1 MRIRGLCHLAQAQV
15 QPFREQDVEQADPVA
30 ACNSGSQMGEGVG
43 DAERGIDLEQDV
55 GDPHGRH
62 STIEIQYQLFS
73 VVGNVRRQSVD
84 PQGAIF
90 YAAVGDGSV
99 AGCPGEPLQSVGQPH
114 LAIRQPA
121 LASQPCGSIGTA
133 NLTFSCAVFIGTSTC
148 LRSP

>member
-1 MRIRGLCHLAQAQV
+1 
-15 QPFREQDVEQADPVA
+15 
-30 ACNSGSQMGEGVG
+30 MGEGVG

-99 AGCPGEPLQSVGQPH
+99 AGCPGVQGGDKLGHWSAVM
-114 LAIRQPA
+114 LAVRA
-121 LASQPCGSIGTA
+121 E
-133 NLTFSCAVFIGTSTC
+133 
-148 LRSP
+148 